1 MNYGIKFVGK
11 IIIRSK
17 IRQSKP
23 AMQVYFVEKGALHIG
38 DIPENEKVKDAMPV
52 FGFSFSG
59 IQ

>member
-1 MNYGIKFVGK
+1 M
-11 IIIRSK
+11 RSK

-38 DIPENEKVKDAMPV
+38 DIPENEKAKDAMPV

>member
-1 MNYGIKFVGK
+1 M
-11 IIIRSK
+11 RSK